1 MALMT
6 PCRAPRRLPERG
18 ANEATTALRTTSMT
32 RPLSRRTL
40 VVALAA
46 IALTTTGCGGDASTS
61 TTTDTAQEN
70 PSQAAPAPPAPDV
83 INACAGASPRW
94 RTLRVGSLHAAA
106 LGNGRNGVVFLNESG
121 NDACPWLRLA
131 QRLVARGFR
140 AALFEYRSA
149 AAAREQR
156 AVRDTQAIAAALTQ
170 DGGRVALV
178 GASLGGRIVFEA
190 AAQRDAQ
197 IAAIVSLSGERTV
210 QDYADI
216 LPAARRVRT
225 PLLYVGSQQD
235 ALTDGARQPRQL
247 RRAARSK
254 ATQLVLVP
262 GSEHGTDLLFGDQGH
277 AVSDRI
283 EAFVRAQLP

>member
-1 MALMT
+1 
-6 PCRAPRRLPERG
+6 
-18 ANEATTALRTTSMT
+18 MT
-32 RPLSRRTL
+32 RMLSRRTL

-46 IALTTTGCGGDASTS
+46 IALTTTGCGGGASTS
-61 TTTDTAQEN
+61 STTDTAPQN
-70 PSQAAPAPPAPDV
+70 PPQAAAAPRAPDV

-106 LGNGRNGVVFLNESG
+106 LGDGRNGVVFLNESG

-140 AALFEYRSA
+140 AALFDYRSI
-149 AAAREQR
+149 AAARERR
-156 AVRDTQAIAAALTQ
+156 AVRDTQAIAAALAQ

-190 AAQRDAQ
+190 AAQHDVR

-247 RRAARSK
+247 RRAVRSK
-254 ATQLVLVP
+254 VTQLVLVP
-262 GSEHGTDLLFGDQGH
+262 GSQHGTDLLFGDQGKDI
-277 AVSDRI
+277 SDRI